1 MVDEVPS
8 ETHSSLI
15 DGKNFIYDNTFFMNF
30 QQINLNEPEDIQI
43 FFEN

>member
-8 ETHSSLI
+8 ETHSALI
-15 DGKNFIYDNTFFMNF
+15 DGKNFISDNIFFMNF
-30 QQINLNEPEDIQI
+30 QQIKLDEPEDIQI